1 MTGAV
6 AIVKPALVKMKA
18 MAKTPTARLR
28 SDRLGGLGGTAPT
41 GKLGIGTGVSRE
53 PQRTQRVSEGAQ
65 GLKSP
70 CMVNR
75 REMMVSMSSKA

>member
-6 AIVKPALVKMKA
+6 AIAKPALVKRKA

-41 GKLGIGTGVSRE
+41 GKLEIGTGISRE
-53 PQRTQRVSEGAQ
+53 LQRTQRVPEGAQ

-70 CMVNR
+70 YMVNR
-75 REMMVSMSSKA
+75 RQTMVSMSSKA